1 MTILLYEELLLKVD
15 QHAAKISTAADRKTR
30 RSGHM
35 LLLRDGV
42 FPLAGGASSQGGEV
56 AAEPGLEPLGLEY
69 GALAEALLR
78 SPAQDGAAEVGVLK
92 RLGRG

>member
-1 MTILLYEELLLKVD
+1 MTEEMFILRSRGGCRPPRTPSAESARRGTGLL
-15 QHAAKISTAADRKTR
+15 AAAAAR
-30 RSGHM
+30 GE
-35 LLLRDGV
+35 
-42 FPLAGGASSQGGEV
+42 PLAGGASSQGEEV